1 MKKLALLVSVLSML
15 WASPSFAAVAPEPE
29 EGSIAGFA
37 AEAYIPPEYGS
48 IVGTYSRMI
57 YKTRGCCS
65 HHKGVCD
72 CVNGRVKCCD
82 GTFSPSCGC

>member
-1 MKKLALLVSVLSML
+1 MKRIALLTAALSLL
-15 WASPSFAAVAPEPE
+15 WTSAAFAATPEPE
-29 EGSIAGFA
+29 DGSIADFA
-37 AEAYIPPEYGS
+37 IEATIPPEYGS